1 MRKYILK
8 TNRLF
13 FLSASPE
20 ARAGFVPLA
29 THIVKNEGF
38 RGLYR
43 GIAPNF
49 MKVLPAVSI
58 SYVIYERAKGMLG
71 VNKS

>member
-1 MRKYILK
+1 MKITLLS
-8 TNRLF
+8 TLF
-13 FLSASPE
+13 SASVEAQGGFLSL
-20 ARAGFVPLA
+20 AGS
-29 THIVKNEGF
+29 IWKKEGI

-58 SYVIYERAKGMLG
+58 SYVIYERCKSALG
-71 VNKS
+71 LQK